1 MNKRSYTDMSKNT
14 IMLES
19 NSQADEYFK
28 DHTRTE
34 TVDKLID
41 SLYQNLYAYGIFI
54 NVSKAIDSI
63 NPTIL
68 LTKL

>member
-41 SLYQNLYAYGIFI
+41 SLYQNLYA
-54 NVSKAIDSI
+54 
-63 NPTIL
+63 
-68 LTKL
+68 